1 MKANKIKEEV
11 WTPIIITLETKQEF
25 IDLLALVS
33 IPGIS
38 DPVKSLD
45 ELYEELTKHI
55 SSTSD
60 ILSVV
65 DDRKEEFLEIL
76 EFGTL

>member
-76 EFGTL
+76 ELCD